1 MSKEPRENKTKGE
14 SGGSGDADEADVHDE
29 ERRRGYRFLDCEL
42 RIASCDALG
51 AAAGGG
57 D

>member
-14 SGGSGDADEADVHDE
+14 RGGSGGADGANVHDE
-29 ERRRGYRFLDCEL
+29 ERRRGYRFLDYEL